1 MAQEPKYYTT
11 AEKAKL
17 TLLVA
22 RAAAGGDRSKIGRKI
37 DQIQAEAVARE
48 EAEESA
54 RDAKAKEERDA
65 KAKAKAE
72 RDSKSYWF

>member
-1 MAQEPKYYTT
+1 MAEPRYYTT

-22 RAAAGGDRSKIGRKI
+22 RAAAGGDRAKIGAKI
-37 DQIQAEAVARE
+37 DAIQAEAVARE
-48 EAEESA
+48 EAEDAA
-54 RDAKAKEERDA
+54 REKAKQDARDA

-72 RDSKSYWF
+72 RDNKSYWF